1 MKAIYYTDASF
12 QYHNGLSGYGAV
24 ILLEDGKAYQW
35 SSFSH
40 SDLAVHKAELACVR
54 AALSIS
60 ILNNITDVVVFNDNE
75 YCRKAFISI
84 VQIRNKHFSGIF
96 YPDNRTIHNFAHRL
110 SRLYEETLS
119 EYQNSDV
126 SFNKL
131 LFSNK

>member
-12 QYHNGLSGYGAV
+12 QYHNSLSGYGAV

-35 SSFSH
+35 SSFSY

-54 AALSIS
+54 AVLSIS
-60 ILNNITDVVVFNDNE
+60 ILNNINDVVIFNDNE
-75 YCRKAFISI
+75 HCRKAFTGM
-84 VQIRNKHFSGIF
+84 VQVRNKNFSGIY
-96 YPDNRTIHNFAHRL
+96 YPDNRTFHNCAHRL

-119 EYQNSDV
+119 EYSNSDI

-131 LFSNK
+131 LFSNI